1 MSAVPQIPP
10 EPRSSA
16 TTSQD
21 RRIQMLRTAMGPLI
35 AAALEDPDVV
45 EIMLN
50 PDRTLWVDR
59 LSSGRA
65 PLGVELPEA
74 DGERLI
80 RLVAAHVGAEVH
92 RGQPLLTAELPE
104 TGERFEGIL
113 PPAAPGPAFALRKR
127 AVSIIGLDRYVADG
141 ILTAGQADFL
151 RCAVRERQN
160 ILIAGGTSTGKTTL
174 ANALLAEI
182 AATGDRVLVLEDT
195 IELQCA
201 ARDHV
206 PLRTRAGVVS
216 MQELVRATM
225 RLRPD
230 RVIVGEVRGG
240 EALDLIKVWGT
251 GHPGG
256 IATIHAGSALGA
268 LLRLEQLIL
277 EVAVNPPRA
286 LIAEAINVVIH
297 IAGRGRKRHVESI
310 ARVVGFD
317 GVGYRMADA
326 LETPF
331 PELPP
336 ALLAANAAAL
346 SPSLTNLENCH
357 DADARSRFPLFRQS
371 ASAPIQPC
379 AAAQPGPPCEAR
391 AAAGRAVVVLGWH
404 GAGCRFQHALG
415 RPADLH
421 PRIHPGAGGA
431 HRRGHHHHF
440 HRPGAGLRRY
450 QRRLPQADPDR
461 LRPVHRVRSFELLPV
476 VLQLLRRGRRMSAA
490 NEGAPGFASGFEI
503 PLHRSLTEP
512 ILLGGAPR
520 TVAIANGTLA
530 AAVGL
535 GLQLWIPGAVLWI
548 VGHSLAVWGARVD
561 PQFMQVFA
569 RHIKHKPLLDV

>member
-1 MSAVPQIPP
+1 MSAVPK
-10 EPRSSA
+10 SSLS
-16 TTSQD
+16 TSLD

-65 PLGVELPEA
+65 PLGVELSEA
-74 DGERLI
+74 DGERII
-80 RLVAAHVGAEVH
+80 RMVAAHVGAEVH

-127 AVSIIGLDRYVADG
+127 AVGVIPLERYVSDG
-141 ILTAGQADFL
+141 MMTAAQAEFL
-151 RCAVRERQN
+151 VRAVHERQN

-182 AATGDRVLVLEDT
+182 AVTGDRVLVLEDT

-206 PLRTRAGVVS
+206 PLRTRAGVVT

-256 IATIHAGSALGA
+256 IATIHASSALGA

-286 LIAEAINVVIH
+286 LIAEAVNVVVY
-297 IAGRGRKRHVESI
+297 IAGRGRKRRIDTI

-317 GVGYRMADA
+317 GMGYHLADA
-326 LETPF
+326 LEASLPALPPVSDLPTSTPHHAG
-331 PELPP
+331 ELP
-336 ALLAANAAAL
+336 
-346 SPSLTNLENCH
+346 
-357 DADARSRFPLFRQS
+357 
-371 ASAPIQPC
+371 
-379 AAAQPGPPCEAR
+379 
-391 AAAGRAVVVLGWH
+391 
-404 GAGCRFQHALG
+404 
-415 RPADLH
+415 
-421 PRIHPGAGGA
+421 
-431 HRRGHHHHF
+431 
-440 HRPGAGLRRY
+440 
-450 QRRLPQADPDR
+450 
-461 LRPVHRVRSFELLPV
+461 
-476 VLQLLRRGRRMSAA
+476 
-490 NEGAPGFASGFEI
+490 
-503 PLHRSLTEP
+503 
-512 ILLGGAPR
+512 
-520 TVAIANGTLA
+520 
-530 AAVGL
+530 
-535 GLQLWIPGAVLWI
+535 
-548 VGHSLAVWGARVD
+548 
-561 PQFMQVFA
+561 
-569 RHIKHKPLLDV
+569 

>member
-1 MSAVPQIPP
+1 MSAVAA
-10 EPRSSA
+10 SL
-16 TTSQD
+16 D

-50 PDRTLWVDR
+50 PDRTLWIDR

-65 PLGVELPEA
+65 PMGVELAEA
-74 DGERLI
+74 DGERII

-127 AVSIIGLDRYVADG
+127 AVGVIPLDRYVADG
-141 ILTAGQADFL
+141 MMTAEQAEFL
-151 RCAVRERQN
+151 RGAVRERQN
-160 ILIAGGTSTGKTTL
+160 IVIAGGTSTGKTTL

-230 RVIVGEVRGG
+230 RVVVGEVRGA

-286 LIAEAINVVIH
+286 LIAEAVNVVIH
-297 IAGRGRKRHVESI
+297 IAGRGRKRRIESI

-317 GVGYRMADA
+317 GAGYRLADA
-326 LETPF
+326 LED
-331 PELPP
+331 LPLAHSP
-336 ALLAANAAAL
+336 VSLAAIAAAPSS
-346 SPSLTNLENCH
+346 SPDSLGE
-357 DADARSRFPLFRQS
+357 PL
-371 ASAPIQPC
+371 
-379 AAAQPGPPCEAR
+379 
-391 AAAGRAVVVLGWH
+391 
-404 GAGCRFQHALG
+404 
-415 RPADLH
+415 
-421 PRIHPGAGGA
+421 
-431 HRRGHHHHF
+431 
-440 HRPGAGLRRY
+440 
-450 QRRLPQADPDR
+450 
-461 LRPVHRVRSFELLPV
+461 
-476 VLQLLRRGRRMSAA
+476 
-490 NEGAPGFASGFEI
+490 
-503 PLHRSLTEP
+503 
-512 ILLGGAPR
+512 
-520 TVAIANGTLA
+520 
-530 AAVGL
+530 
-535 GLQLWIPGAVLWI
+535 
-548 VGHSLAVWGARVD
+548 
-561 PQFMQVFA
+561 
-569 RHIKHKPLLDV
+569 